1 MGVSEKHTTGGDLP
15 NSLPHRMGQPANES
29 EQVFFYSP
37 RTCVWR
43 ERERDEEGVV
53 EIPIQSAAVGAE
65 QQWYTRQE
73 ENII

>member
-1 MGVSEKHTTGGDLP
+1 M
-15 NSLPHRMGQPANES
+15 
-29 EQVFFYSP
+29 
-37 RTCVWR
+37 CVEG

-53 EIPIQSAAVGAE
+53 EIPIQSAAVEAE